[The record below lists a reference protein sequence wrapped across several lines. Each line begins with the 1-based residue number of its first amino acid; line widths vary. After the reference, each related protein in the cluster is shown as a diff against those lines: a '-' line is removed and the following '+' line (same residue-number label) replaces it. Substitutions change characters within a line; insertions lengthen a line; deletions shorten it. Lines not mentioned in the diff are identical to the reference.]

1 MTKSQM
7 QLIRTFSYFCDMENL
22 RKKQTNK
29 QTRIKNDNFPP
40 GEIRNLEVLYNF

>member
-22 RKKQTNK
+22 RKKTNK